1 MTSTSKTPRQASGP
15 ATVRQPS
22 RAPEPRETGAPEAP
36 RPSSRPAEPRQGGD
50 PAAPRPKVLLIGLG
64 GLTGVVLEL
73 LARDE
78 AIGPIVVGSRNAAR
92 GAARCNLARM
102 GAMAQ
107 GCAPSIRFVPLD
119 LDRPEAAADVL
130 RRESPDLIFSAAT
143 RQTWWLPE
151 MLPPAAAAPIRRA
164 GFGAW
169 LPVHL
174 TLSMKLMRAVR
185 AAGCRGPVLT
195 APFPDVV
202 NAILARL
209 DLAPTCG
216 VGNLDEIV
224 PKVRLLAAE
233 RMGAPLEE
241 VRVLLVAH
249 HALEPLAFRD
259 PGGTGGTIPPYFLR
273 VIRGGDASP
282 EAWGRGGEDVTEMV
296 RASDLLLSP
305 YPLPSGPA
313 FCFLTGGSTVRL
325 IRALLADRETLL
337 HAPAPGGLPGGY
349 PVIAGRGVVRPAPIA
364 GLSLQEAI
372 ALNERS
378 HRFDGI
384 ERIEADGTAVFRAE
398 GVEAMDRALGYRCER
413 LRPEE
418 ADDRAHE
425 LLARFREYAARHG
438 VALQRLAGG
447 ASWSAV

>member
-1 MTSTSKTPRQASGP
+1 M
-15 ATVRQPS
+15 
-22 RAPEPRETGAPEAP
+22 
-36 RPSSRPAEPRQGGD
+36 
-50 PAAPRPKVLLIGLG
+50 LIGLG
-64 GLTGVVLEL
+64 GLTSVVLEL

-92 GAARCNLARM
+92 GVARCNLARM

-107 GCAPSIRFVPLD
+107 GHAPSIRFLPLD
-119 LDRPEAAADVL
+119 LDRPAAVADAV
-130 RRESPDLIFSAAT
+130 RREAPALIFSAAT
-143 RQTWWLPE
+143 RQTWWLPDL
-151 MLPPAAAAPIRRA
+151 LPHAAAAPIRRA

-174 TLSMKLMRAVR
+174 ALTLKLMRALR
-185 AAGCRGPVLT
+185 EAGYRGPSLS

-202 NAILARL
+202 NSILARQ

-233 RMGAPLEE
+233 RLGAPLES

-249 HALEPLAFRD
+249 HALEPLAFREAGPSVASASAGPSGPAGSAGASGGPRD
-259 PGGTGGTIPPYFLR
+259 PGGSGGTIPPYFLR
-273 VIRGGDASP
+273 VFRGGDDDP
-282 EAWGRGGEDVTEMV
+282 EACGRGGEDVTE
-296 RASDLLLSP
+296 ALGADELLLSP
-305 YPLPSGPA
+305 YPLPTGPA
-313 FCFLTGGSTVRL
+313 FCFLTGGSAVRL
-325 IRALLADRETLL
+325 IRALLSDRKTLL
-337 HAPAPGGLPGGY
+337 HAPGPGGLPGGY
-349 PVIAGRGVVRPAPIA
+349 PVVAGRGAVRPAPIP

-384 ERIEADGTAVFRAE
+384 ERIEADGTAVFRPE

-418 ADDRAHE
+418 SDDRAHE

-438 VALQRLAGG
+438 VEIERFTGG
-447 ASWSAV
+447 PSWSAV

>member
-1 MTSTSKTPRQASGP
+1 M
-15 ATVRQPS
+15 
-22 RAPEPRETGAPEAP
+22 
-36 RPSSRPAEPRQGGD
+36 
-50 PAAPRPKVLLIGLG
+50 LIGLG
-64 GLTGVVLEL
+64 GLTSVVLEL

-78 AIGPIVVGSRNAAR
+78 VIGPIVVGSRNTAR
-92 GAARCNLARM
+92 GTARCNLARM

-107 GCAPSIRFVPLD
+107 GKAPAIRFVPLD
-119 LDRPEAAADVL
+119 LDRPEAVAETV

-143 RQTWWLPE
+143 RQTWWLPDL
-151 MLPPAAAAPIRRA
+151 LPPAAAAPLRRA

-169 LPVHL
+169 LPIHL
-174 TLSMKLMRAVR
+174 TLTLKLMRALR
-185 AAGCRGPVLT
+185 AAGYRGPTLT

-202 NAILARL
+202 NCILARL

-233 RMGAPLEE
+233 RLGAPLEE
-241 VRVLLVAH
+241 MRVLLVAH

-259 PGGTGGTIPPYFLR
+259 AGAGGHGMTAAVGPGTAGASGQGGSGGTIPPYFLR
-273 VIRGGDASP
+273 VVRGGDEAP
-282 EAWGRGGEDVTEMV
+282 EAWGRGGEDVTETV
-296 RASDLLLSP
+296 RAPELLLSP

-349 PVIAGRGVVRPAPIA
+349 PVVAGRGMVRPAPIP
-364 GLSLQEAI
+364 GLTLQEAI

-384 ERIEADGTAVFRAE
+384 ERIEPDGTAVFRPE
-398 GVEAMDRALGYRCER
+398 GVEAMDRALKYRCER

-418 ADDRAHE
+418 ADDRAQE

-438 VALQRLAGG
+438 VAVERFAGG